1 MIIKCLKACKLFI
14 VTNKL
19 TIIQLICVL
28 FMICNGLLL
37 ILDYLKFD
45 YELKLIISKNDRG
58 IDLPAIDICTENN
71 VLFDK
76 RKILKLFDL
85 DRYYSQIE
93 HKLKLH
99 NYCSYYCRPK
109 YKLRYSDSL
118 LFYFDLLS
126 SCCNK
131 YSKHIHNKLIAFIEK
146 FEQMIFAHLSY
157 EQMISLTLS
166 GPELFECR
174 ASVHLKNQTIGS
186 NQTII
191 DNCFQVFPIFRHIY
205 ANNDFGICYK
215 LFDNNNQIRIENND
229 SIEIKIKNEMIKNL
243 KYSSIFYYS
252 ADGDTNRQQ
261 NRDNVFT
268 IPRNHFQFN
277 LILKTMSF
285 EMLSIPFMQ
294 LCERKGKQNKC
305 TLYRL

>member
-1 MIIKCLKACKLFI
+1 MIKAKLVKPFIKSQQMIFPNRPGNPMYWTSVQTNLKMSIKWLTKIFINFLKLCSKTIILVIEEIILLISLIIKCLKVCKNFI

-45 YELKLIISKNDRG
+45 YELRLIISKNDRG
-58 IDLPAIDICTENN
+58 IDLPAIDICTESN

-76 RKILKLFDL
+76 RKILKHFDL
-85 DRYYSQIE
+85 DRHYSLIE

-109 YKLRYSDSL
+109 YQQFYYQSL
-118 LFYFDLLS
+118 LFYFNSLKE
-126 SCCNK
+126 CCNN
-131 YSKHIHNKLIAFIEK
+131 YSQYIHARLKLFIEK

-166 GPELFECR
+166 GQELFECR

-191 DNCFQVFPIFRHIY
+191 DNCFQVFPISRHIY
-205 ANNDFGICYK
+205 VNNDFGICYK
-215 LFDNNNQIRIENND
+215 LFDNNNQIIL
-229 SIEIKIKNEMIKNL
+229 SKIM
-243 KYSSIFYYS
+243 
-252 ADGDTNRQQ
+252 T
-261 NRDNVFT
+261 
-268 IPRNHFQFN
+268 
-277 LILKTMSF
+277 
-285 EMLSIPFMQ
+285 
-294 LCERKGKQNKC
+294 
-305 TLYRL
+305 